1 MNALSGGRY
10 IDNDIVELREKPC
23 RDLLRAATQAPH
35 ERLHLHAGFSAVKD
49 GTVTL
54 AEYRALLTCLYGFYE
69 PFECAIGPEHIR
81 TGWLA
86 RDLASLGV
94 AAAALPGI
102 RRCADIPRYDTL
114 ARRLGALYVV
124 EGSAL
129 GGRMLCRGL
138 DGLLGD
144 AAMEGRRFF
153 AGRGANTGGAW
164 RDFLDRL
171 EPAGAAPEG
180 RAALVSAAVE
190 TFRVFETWLGGWN
203 KTS

>member
-1 MNALSGGRY
+1 MNALSGGLY
-10 IDNDIVELREKPC
+10 LDNDIVELREKPC

-35 ERLHLHAGFSAVKD
+35 ERLHLHPGFSAVKD

-54 AEYRALLTCLYGFYE
+54 PEYRALLISLYGFYQ
-69 PFECAIGPEHIR
+69 PFETAISPERIR
-81 TGWLA
+81 TGWLE

-102 RRCADIPRYDTL
+102 RLCADIPRYDSL

-138 DGLLGD
+138 DGLLGA

-153 AGRGANTGGAW
+153 AGRGAHTSAAW

-171 EPAGAAPEG
+171 EPAGAEPMG
-180 RAALVSAAVE
+180 RAALVSAALE
-190 TFRVFETWLGGWN
+190 TFLVFETWLNGWDG
-203 KTS
+203 TA